1 MIHEWETLTKMTE
14 GKPIRVTMAYIPEKD
29 ITIEG
34 DFKLPPLARLSMED
48 QLFAAVFLKT
58 HGSIKQMEKFFGIS
72 YPTVKNRLNKIA
84 AQLDMVNIDIVVE
97 EPEKEK
103 EERMN
108 VLDRLNNGS
117 ISLDEALKE
126 LE

>member
-1 MIHEWETLTKMTE
+1 MIHEWQTLTKMTD
-14 GKPIRVTMAYIPEKD
+14 GKSLKIKRVEVPETG
-29 ITIEG
+29 ISVEG
-34 DFKLPPLARLSMED
+34 DFKLPPLARLSTED

-84 AQLDMVNIDIVVE
+84 GQLDMVNIDIVIE
-97 EPEKEK
+97 EPEKDK
-103 EERMN
+103 KERMN
-108 VLDRLNNGS
+108 ILDQLGNGK
-117 ISLDEALKE
+117 ISLEEALRE

>member
-1 MIHEWETLTKMTE
+1 MIHEWQVLTKMTD
-14 GKPIRVTMAYIPEKD
+14 GKALRVTRVEVPE
-29 ITIEG
+29 TGMSIEG
-34 DFKLPPLARLSMED
+34 EFKLPPLARLSTED

-84 AQLDMVNIDIVVE
+84 GQLDMVNIDIVIE
-97 EPEKEK
+97 EPEKDK
-103 EERMN
+103 E
-108 VLDRLNNGS
+108 DRLDLLDKLENGE
-117 ISLDEALKE
+117 ISLEDVLKG

>member
-1 MIHEWETLTKMTE
+1 MIHEWETLSKMTK

-29 ITIEG
+29 ISIEG
-34 DFKLPPLARLSMED
+34 DFKLPPLARLSTED

-72 YPTVKNRLNKIA
+72 YPTVKNRLNKIS

-103 EERMN
+103 VARMN
-108 VLDRLNNGS
+108 VLDKLGKGD

>member
-1 MIHEWETLTKMTE
+1 MIHEWQTLTKMTD
-14 GKPIRVTMAYIPEKD
+14 GKPVKVTRVEVRETGIS
-29 ITIEG
+29 IEG
-34 DFKLPPLARLSMED
+34 EFKLPPLARLSSED

-84 AQLDMVNIDIVVE
+84 GQLDMVNIDVVIE
-97 EPEKEK
+97 EPRKDK
-103 EERMN
+103 EERMDL
-108 VLDRLNNGS
+108 LDKLGKGE
-117 ISLDEALKE
+117 ISMDDALKG

>member
-1 MIHEWETLTKMTE
+1 MTYEWQVLTKMTD
-14 GKPIRVTMAYIPEKD
+14 GKALRVQKVLIPE
-29 ITIEG
+29 TGLSIEG
-34 DFKLPPLARLSMED
+34 DFKLPALAQLSVED
-48 QLFAAVFLKT
+48 QLFSAVFLKT

-97 EPEKEK
+97 EPEKDKQERLSILERLEK
-103 EERMN
+103 GE
-108 VLDRLNNGS
+108 L
-117 ISLDEALKE
+117 SLDEALKG

>member
-1 MIHEWETLTKMTE
+1 MIHEWQKLTKMTD
-14 GKPIRVTMAYIPEKD
+14 GKELRVTMVYVPED
-29 ITIEG
+29 DVTVEG
-34 DFKLPPLARLSMED
+34 DFKLPPLARLSTED

-84 AQLDMVNIDIVVE
+84 AQLDMVNIDIVFE

-108 VLDRLNNGS
+108 VLDKLGKGD

>member
-1 MIHEWETLTKMTE
+1 MTDGKVVKITKVTVPET
-14 GKPIRVTMAYIPEKD
+14 GVS
-29 ITIEG
+29 IEG
-34 DFKLPPLARLSMED
+34 EFKLPPLAQLSTED

-84 AQLDMVNIDIVVE
+84 AQLDMVNIDIVIE
-97 EPEKEK
+97 EPEKDK
-103 EERMN
+103 EERMDL
-108 VLDRLNNGS
+108 LDRLANGD
-117 ISLDEALKE
+117 ISLDDALKG

>member
-1 MIHEWETLTKMTE
+1 MIHEWQTLTKMTE
-14 GKPIRVTMAYIPEKD
+14 GKPLKVTRVE
-29 ITIEG
+29 ITDTGISVEG
-34 DFKLPPLARLSMED
+34 NFKLPPLAQLSSED

-84 AQLDMVNIDIVVE
+84 GQLDMVNIDIMVE
-97 EPEKEK
+97 EPEKDK

-108 VLDRLNNGS
+108 VLDMLENGK
-117 ISLDEALKE
+117 ISLEEALKE

>member
-1 MIHEWETLTKMTE
+1 MIHEWETLAKMTE
-14 GKPIRVTMAYIPEKD
+14 GKPIRVTMAYVPEKD
-29 ITIEG
+29 ISIEG
-34 DFKLPPLARLSMED
+34 DFKLPPLARLSTED
-48 QLFAAVFLKT
+48 QLFAAVFVKT

-72 YPTVKNRLNKIA
+72 YPTVKNRLNKIS

-103 EERMN
+103 EARMN
-108 VLDRLNNGS
+108 VLDKLGKGD

>member
-1 MIHEWETLTKMTE
+1 MIHEWQTLTKMTD
-14 GKPIRVTMAYIPEKD
+14 GKSIKVTKVEIPE
-29 ITIEG
+29 TGLSIEG
-34 DFKLPPLARLSMED
+34 EFKLPPLARLSTED

-84 AQLDMVNIDIVVE
+84 SQLDMVNIDVVIG
-97 EPEKEK
+97 EPEKDK
-103 EERMN
+103 EERLN
-108 VLDRLNNGS
+108 LLDKLGNGD
-117 ISLDEALKE
+117 ISLEEALKG

>member
-1 MIHEWETLTKMTE
+1 MIHEWQTLTKMTE
-14 GKPIRVTMAYIPEKD
+14 GQPLRVTMVYIPDSD
-29 ITIEG
+29 ISIEG
-34 DFKLPPLARLSMED
+34 DFKLPPLARLSTED

-84 AQLDMVNIDIVVE
+84 AQLDMVNIDVVIE
-97 EPEKEK
+97 EPERDK
-103 EERMN
+103 EERMDL
-108 VLDRLNNGS
+108 LDRLGNGE
-117 ISLDEALKE
+117 ISLDEAMKG

>member
-1 MIHEWETLTKMTE
+1 MVHEWQTLTKMTE
-14 GKPIRVTMAYIPEKD
+14 GRDLKITRVNVPEAGFS
-29 ITIEG
+29 IEG
-34 DFKLPPLARLSMED
+34 EFVLPPLARLSAED

-84 AQLDMVNIDIVVE
+84 GRLDMVHIDIMIE
-97 EPEKEK
+97 EPEKDK
-103 EERMN
+103 EARMDILER
-108 VLDRLNNGS
+108 LESGD
-117 ISLDEALKE
+117 ISLEEALKG

>member
-1 MIHEWETLTKMTE
+1 MIHEWQTLTKMAQ
-14 GKPIRVTMAYIPEKD
+14 GKAVKITRVQIPETD
-29 ITIEG
+29 ISIEG
-34 DFKLPPLARLSMED
+34 EFKLPPLARLSTED

-84 AQLDMVNIDIVVE
+84 AQLDMVNIDVVIE
-97 EPEKEK
+97 ESGRDK
-103 EERMN
+103 EERMDL
-108 VLDRLNNGS
+108 LDKLGNGE
-117 ISLDEALKE
+117 ISLDDALKG

>member
-1 MIHEWETLTKMTE
+1 MIHEWQTLTKMTE
-14 GKPIRVTMAYIPEKD
+14 GKPLKVTRVE
-29 ITIEG
+29 ITDTGISVEG
-34 DFKLPPLARLSMED
+34 NFKLPPLAQLSSED

-84 AQLDMVNIDIVVE
+84 GQLDMVNIDIMVE
-97 EPEKEK
+97 EPEKDK

-108 VLDRLNNGS
+108 VLDMLESGK
-117 ISLDEALKE
+117 ISLEEALKE

>member
-1 MIHEWETLTKMTE
+1 MIHEWQTLTKMTD
-14 GKPIRVTMAYIPEKD
+14 GKEVTITRVTVPETG
-29 ITIEG
+29 ISIEG
-34 DFKLPPLARLSMED
+34 EFKLPPLAQLSTED

-84 AQLDMVNIDIVVE
+84 AQLDMVNIDIVIE
-97 EPEKEK
+97 EPEKDK
-103 EERMN
+103 EERMDL
-108 VLDRLNNGS
+108 LDRLGRGD
-117 ISLDEALKE
+117 ISLDDALKG